1 MMRAGPRTPIV
12 VARVAL
18 LLMAISTVEL
28 LAQAMTV
35 HRVGEALAVRAPT
48 FTFIKGEPLVRLKD
62 GRSLR
67 VDLELSALP
76 GPGGAAATQ
85 GRQVFILSYDLWE
98 ERFAV
103 TQVGVPSRSIA
114 NRTAGEVE
122 GWCLEQLTV
131 PIASLGIAR
140 RRSAVLDSA
149 RVPRARRRQRVQR
162 GRRRGIHAARADRRA
177 QPPAEGHCLD
187 AHGRSRPLPSG
198 ILIGEAAR
206 SLE

>member
-76 GPGGAAATQ
+76 GPGGAAAAQ

-131 PIASLGIAR
+131 PIASLGSLGDRPFWIRLASRVLDGDSASSGGDAEGFTLRALIDALSR
-140 RRSAVLDSA
+140 RRKDTVWTHTVEAGPF
-149 RVPRARRRQRVQR
+149 RV
-162 GRRRGIHAARADRRA
+162 G
-177 QPPAEGHCLD
+177 
-187 AHGRSRPLPSG
+187 S
-198 ILIGEAAR
+198 
-206 SLE
+206 